1 MAERCVKAAIAGVE
15 WGNPFR
21 KDWGRRGMRLR
32 DKTVIVTGA
41 SSGIGR
47 ETAIAF
53 AHADANLVLASRNE
67 QALNAL
73 AAELAPL
80 GRRILVIPTDVSQRA
95 TVEAMVQR
103 AAAEMGGVD
112 ILVNNAGLGL
122 NALLAEGSMTNIR
135 RLFEVNV
142 FGALHC
148 IQAVVPYMRKQ
159 GSGQIINVS
168 SVAGKIATPRHGAYA
183 ATKFALTA
191 ISDALRLELADYGII
206 VITVYPGVT
215 DTPFG
220 ENVLKEV
227 EVPPVP
233 AIVRGV
239 PARRVASA
247 IVRAAR
253 WQKREVYVTVTD
265 RMAVSLKNLSPCMV
279 DWGMR
284 TFYLRRAK
292 GWPAEEGRHNS
303 KDSSLRL
310 G

>member
-1 MAERCVKAAIAGVE
+1 
-15 WGNPFR
+15 
-21 KDWGRRGMRLR
+21 MRLR

-53 AHADANLVLASRNE
+53 ARADANLVLASRNE
-67 QALNAL
+67 GALIKL

-80 GRRILVIPTDVSQRA
+80 GRRVAVIPTDV
-95 TVEAMVQR
+95 TQR
-103 AAAEMGGVD
+103 AAVDAMAQWVAEELGSID

-148 IQAVVPYMRKQ
+148 IQAVVPYMKKQ

-168 SVAGKIATPRHGAYA
+168 SVAGKIATPRNGAYA
-183 ATKFALTA
+183 ATKFALIA
-191 ISDALRLELADYGII
+191 ISDALRLELADCGIT
-206 VITVYPGVT
+206 VTTVYPGVT

-227 EVPPVP
+227 ETPPVP
-233 AIVRGV
+233 AVVRGV
-239 PARRVASA
+239 PARRVADA

-253 WQKREVYVTVTD
+253 RQKREVFITVTD
-265 RMAVSLKNLSPCMV
+265 RMAVGLKNVSPCVV

-284 TFYLRRAK
+284 TFYLRHLRE
-292 GWPAEEGRHNS
+292 PASEKDGS
-303 KDSSLRL
+303 KDL
-310 G
+310 

>member
-1 MAERCVKAAIAGVE
+1 
-15 WGNPFR
+15 
-21 KDWGRRGMRLR
+21 MRLH

-53 AHADANLVLASRNE
+53 ARADANLVLAARNE
-67 QALNAL
+67 AALNDL
-73 AAELAPL
+73 AIELAVV
-80 GRRILVIPTDVSQRA
+80 GRRVLVLPTDVTQRSA
-95 TVEAMVQR
+95 VDILAQR
-103 AAAEMGGVD
+103 TFEEMGSID

-148 IQAVVPYMRKQ
+148 VQAVVPYMRKQ

-168 SVAGKIATPRHGAYA
+168 SVAGKIATPRNGAYA

-191 ISDALRLELADYGII
+191 ISDALRLELADYGVI
-206 VITVYPGVT
+206 VTTVYPGIT
-215 DTPFG
+215 DTPFV

-227 EVPPVP
+227 KMRPVP
-233 AIVRGV
+233 AIVPSV
-239 PARRVASA
+239 SPRRVANA

-253 WQKREVYVTVTD
+253 WEKREVYVTVTD
-265 RMAVSLKNLSPCMV
+265 RMAVGLKNVSPCVV

-284 TFYLRRAK
+284 TFYLSRLRQRS
-292 GWPAEEGRHNS
+292 PEEEGLI
-303 KDSSLRL
+303 DS
-310 G
+310 

>member
-1 MAERCVKAAIAGVE
+1 
-15 WGNPFR
+15 
-21 KDWGRRGMRLR
+21 MRLR

-53 AHADANLVLASRNE
+53 ARADANLVLASRNE
-67 QALNAL
+67 AALIEL
-73 AAELAPL
+73 AADLAPAV
-80 GRRILVIPTDVSQRA
+80 RRVLVIPADV
-95 TVEAMVQR
+95 TQR
-103 AAAEMGGVD
+103 AAVESMVQQAAKQMDSID

-148 IQAVVPYMRKQ
+148 IQAVVPYMKQQ

-168 SVAGKIATPRHGAYA
+168 SVAGKIATPRNGAYA

-191 ISDALRLELADYGII
+191 ISDALRLELADYGIT
-206 VITVYPGVT
+206 VTTVYPGIT
-215 DTPFG
+215 DTPFVN
-220 ENVLKEV
+220 NVLKEV
-227 EVPPVP
+227 EMPPVP
-233 AIVRGV
+233 GIVRGV
-239 PARRVASA
+239 SARRVASA

-253 WQKREVYVTVTD
+253 WEKREVYVTVTD
-265 RMAVSLKNLSPCMV
+265 RMAVGLKNLSPCVV

-284 TFYLRRAK
+284 TFYLSRL
-292 GWPAEEGRHNS
+292 EERPSEKEGLT
-303 KDSSLRL
+303 DS
-310 G
+310 

>member
-1 MAERCVKAAIAGVE
+1 MAERCVKAAISGVE

-21 KDWGRRGMRLR
+21 EDWGRVGMRLR

-53 AHADANLVLASRNE
+53 AHADANLVLVSRNE
-67 QALNAL
+67 KALNAL

-80 GRRILVIPTDVSQRA
+80 GRRILVIPTDVTQRA

-103 AAAEMGGVD
+103 AAAEMGSVD

-148 IQAVVPYMRKQ
+148 IQAVVPYMKKQ
-159 GSGQIINVS
+159 SSGQIINVS
-168 SVAGKIATPRHGAYA
+168 SVAGKIATPGHGAYA

-191 ISDALRLELADYGII
+191 ISDALRLELVDHGII
-206 VITVYPGVT
+206 VTTVYPGVT

-220 ENVLKEV
+220 ENVIKEV

-247 IVRAAR
+247 IVHAAR
-253 WQKREVYVTVTD
+253 RQKREVFVTVTD
-265 RMAVSLKNLSPCMV
+265 RMAVGLKNLSPRMV

-284 TFYLRRAK
+284 TFYLRRSRDK
-292 GWPAEEGRHNS
+292 STDEGGVTRT
-303 KDSSLRL
+303 
-310 G
+310 

>member
-1 MAERCVKAAIAGVE
+1 
-15 WGNPFR
+15 
-21 KDWGRRGMRLR
+21 MRLR

-53 AHADANLVLASRNE
+53 ARADANLVLASRNE
-67 QALNAL
+67 GALNEL
-73 AAELAPL
+73 AAELAPM
-80 GRRILVIPTDVSQRA
+80 GRRVAVIPTDV
-95 TVEAMVQR
+95 TQR
-103 AAAEMGGVD
+103 AAVDAMARRAAEELGSID

-148 IQAVVPYMRKQ
+148 IQAVVPYMKKQ

-168 SVAGKIATPRHGAYA
+168 SVAGKIATPRNGAYA
-183 ATKFALTA
+183 ATKFALIA
-191 ISDALRLELADYGII
+191 ISDALRLELADYGIT
-206 VITVYPGVT
+206 VTTVYPGVT

-227 EVPPVP
+227 EAPSVP
-233 AIVRGV
+233 AVMRGV
-239 PARRVASA
+239 PARRVADA

-253 WQKREVYVTVTD
+253 RQKREVFITVTD
-265 RMAVSLKNLSPCMV
+265 RMAVGLKNVSPCVV

-284 TFYLRRAK
+284 TFYLRRLRE
-292 GWPAEEGRHNS
+292 PASEKDGS
-303 KDSSLRL
+303 KDL
-310 G
+310 